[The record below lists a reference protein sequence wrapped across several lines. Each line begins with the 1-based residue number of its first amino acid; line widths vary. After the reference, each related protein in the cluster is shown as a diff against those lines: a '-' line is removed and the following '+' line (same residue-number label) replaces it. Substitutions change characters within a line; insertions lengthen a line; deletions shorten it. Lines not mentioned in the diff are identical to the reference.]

1 MLCMIVSECQ
11 DKAFKRT
18 KRIVSNYLSQ
28 IGRRTWKGNITEE
41 GLEELYSELKTKSS
55 KNSSIQCF
63 IIKQKDFLRIWHI
76 GNKNALTENGEYAFA
91 TTKKDYL
98 SNEKARNSY
107 QRVSLLVSHISGLLH
122 DIGKINKQFQEKIV
136 ANNIKISSDYVRH
149 EYISLYVFFN
159 VVAFSIKKIKENQK
173 YKISDY
179 IDINVINFLSDKNN
193 LVEAFSFS
201 LDKGL
206 FDDKNISENRF
217 EEIKQFNVL
226 KKNKTTILYNIFAL
240 IISHHKLPNSI
251 GEPVEDDPSMKTGYF
266 KPSLEK
272 FFNLAQ
278 LNRKGLNFNFDHDK
292 YNFMVDSNSKFIES
306 LSSRFNELLFNLVDN
321 KDLTSINTENFLA
334 LNMFYN
340 RISIMLADR
349 YFSSIKD
356 PETIYDEKQFY
367 ANSVIVSEKPKYAQ
381 TVEEH
386 LIGVAKHTHSNLRRI
401 YNMLENK
408 DLPAIESGRIPS
420 TLKISGVD
428 KDNRF
433 YWQDDMIIKTKRK
446 HREGIKESGFFG
458 NICAGTGTGKTRA
471 NAKLISA
478 LSDEVRYTLG
488 VGLRTLTLQTNSEY
502 LEDVGL
508 NKKDVAMLI
517 GSEASKKMYERN
529 RQEHKNTGTYADNED
544 EIAGEFLSYLEESN
558 FVIGDG
564 MASILKPKEQIMVQT
579 PVVVC
584 TTDHIIGVSDL
595 TKGRHLSSSLR
606 VMTSDLILDE
616 IDSYSNM
623 DLVAIGKLIY
633 RTGMSGRK
641 VIISSATVGS
651 SITLPLFK
659 AYYEGYKKYC
669 ELMDIECNIFS
680 GWFSEYADINKI
692 LKIKDTNHFKEKN
705 TSFLSSFIEKIDN
718 GITRRKGELID
729 TNELESEEAIYK
741 KIFNHCHQYH
751 DNHHT
756 KHPEKEIRI
765 SFGAVRFNTV
775 KKCRNFFKYQLNFE
789 SNRVIKSL
797 CYHSKN
803 MPFILNIQEKE
814 LNSLLKRKNKN
825 DIFKNQ
831 KVIDAVNMAESAGVS
846 DIMFIMS
853 TTSIEEVGRDHDFD
867 YGITEPT
874 LYRSIIQFAGRIKRH
889 RVEEVNE
896 VNFGILNRTINE
908 ILSDG
913 KGKVLLDKQ
922 SIINKLQK
930 NSLKNSRKSQHPEKF
945 WNDMNASDFNE
956 LINLNNLKNITAK
969 NTLCEEQD
977 CNDLLSL
984 YEYKNKEFFLSL
996 SNNAKGN
1003 VYSLENYIYT
1013 SDCTL
1018 TTEHY
1023 EANKFRFSLR
1033 SMVFFQKDFN
1043 NKTTWFKYIDGKKDA
1058 QDSAVNAQSSVDYVA
1073 LEDKYNRILISEEEY
1088 EGEYQS
1094 IIEDLNIEYKD
1105 YMKEYLRSISINIYD
1120 EVDINFNIDFN
1131 MAIGGNR

>member
-1 MLCMIVSECQ
+1 
-11 DKAFKRT
+11 
-18 KRIVSNYLSQ
+18 
-28 IGRRTWKGNITEE
+28 
-41 GLEELYSELKTKSS
+41 
-55 KNSSIQCF
+55 
-63 IIKQKDFLRIWHI
+63 
-76 GNKNALTENGEYAFA
+76 
-91 TTKKDYL
+91 
-98 SNEKARNSY
+98 
-107 QRVSLLVSHISGLLH
+107 
-122 DIGKINKQFQEKIV
+122 
-136 ANNIKISSDYVRH
+136 
-149 EYISLYVFFN
+149 
-159 VVAFSIKKIKENQK
+159 VVAFAIKRIREDEKNKVEEN
-173 YKISDY
+173 
-179 IDINVINFLSDKNN
+179 IDINVINFLSNKNN

-201 LDKGL
+201 LNKGL
-206 FDDKNISENRF
+206 FDDKNISEERF
-217 EEIKQFNVL
+217 EEIKQFNIL

-251 GEPVEDDPSMKTGYF
+251 GESVESDVSASTGYF
-266 KPSLEK
+266 KPSVKK

-278 LNRKGLNFNFDHDK
+278 SKRRGLNFEFDTNK
-292 YNFMVDSNSKFIES
+292 YNFLVDVDSKFIES
-306 LSSRFNELLFNLVDN
+306 FSSRLKDLSFNLIEN
-321 KDLTSINTENFLA
+321 KDLSSIDSENFLA
-334 LNMFYN
+334 LNMFYS

-367 ANSVIVSEKPKYAQ
+367 ANSISVDDKPKHAQ
-381 TVEEH
+381 TVEDH
-386 LIGVAKHTHSNLRRI
+386 LLGVAKHTHSNIRRI

-420 TLKISGVD
+420 TLKTSGVD
-428 KDNRF
+428 KNNRF

-446 HREGIKESGFFG
+446 HREGVKESGFFG

-478 LSDEVRYTLG
+478 LSDEIRYTLG

-517 GSEASKKMYERN
+517 GSQASKKMYERN
-529 RQEHKNTGTYADNED
+529 KKEKHKLGTYADNED
-544 EIAGEFLSYLEESN
+544 EIAGEFSSYLDESN

-564 MASILKPKEQIMVQT
+564 MASMLKPKEQIMIQT

-692 LKIKDTNHFKEKN
+692 LKVKDIKHFKEKN

-729 TNELESEEAIYK
+729 TNELKSEEEIYK
-741 KIFNHCHQYH
+741 KIFDYCHQYH
-751 DNHHT
+751 NNHYT
-756 KHPEKEIRI
+756 KHPEKDIQV

-814 LNSLLKRKNKN
+814 LNSLLKRKNKD
-825 DIFKNQ
+825 DIFKNK
-831 KVIDAVNMAESAGVS
+831 KVIDAVNMAESVGVS
-846 DIMFIMS
+846 DIMFIIS

-889 RVEEVNE
+889 RVEEVNKE
-896 VNFGILNRTINE
+896 NFGILNRTINE
-908 ILSDG
+908 VLSDG
-913 KGKVLLDKQ
+913 EGKVLLDKQ

-956 LINLNNLKNITAK
+956 LIDLNNLKNITAK

-996 SNNAKGN
+996 SNNKKGN
-1003 VYSLENYIYT
+1003 VYSLENYIHT

-1023 EANKFRFSLR
+1023 EANKFRFSLH

-1043 NKTTWFKYIDGKKDA
+1043 NKTTWFKYIDDKKDA
-1058 QDSAVNAQSSVDYVA
+1058 QDSAVNAQSSVNYLV

-1088 EGEYQS
+1088 ESEYQS
-1094 IIEDLNIEYKD
+1094 IVEDLNIEYKD

-1120 EVDINFNIDFN
+1120 KGDLNFNIDFN
-1131 MAIGGNR
+1131 MVIGGNR